1 MRHTTTDGADDEQ
14 RSEREHTGLRTV
26 EPHYSAREVSRGLHC
41 EYGAGVLRE
50 KAHLRARASTE
61 RAQSPDTGAGTTA
74 AQDRRGEREVSL

>member
-1 MRHTTTDGADDEQ
+1 MDNKPTEVNEHEQ
-14 RSEREHTGLRTV
+14 RRGREHTGLRTV

-41 EYGAGVLRE
+41 EYGTGVLRE

-74 AQDRRGEREVSL
+74 AQDRRGERETSL